1 MRTLAHSRYAAII
14 AGACNAIIAT
24 SAVADDI
31 PWITLENI
39 SLNPT
44 SFYVSIN
51 VTNTWPPCYFA
62 LEAYEGEPVGSTGG
76 VERAIVSDWVQG
88 TGSSLVLHDTSA
100 PLSPSGRT
108 YNVAITPDIGEFY
121 ILGPNEIYA
130 PYPFFTSPVIS
141 SIVVTP
147 TNTGQFL
154 TITYGE
160 GLYAHTVVVSNG
172 DATGFIRVKGTNNI
186 PTNAVIEQSADPLTW
201 TTTKSRTSGCRVP
214 QGVGPPAP

>member
-1 MRTLAHSRYAAII
+1 MRTLAPYRYAAIL
-14 AGACNAIIAT
+14 AGACHAIFAT
-24 SAVADDI
+24 SAISGDI

-51 VTNTWPPCYFA
+51 VTNTWPQYYFA
-62 LEAYEGEPVGSTGG
+62 LEAYEGEPVGSSGG
-76 VERAIVSDWVQG
+76 VERTIVSDWVQG

-100 PLSPSGRT
+100 PLSQSGRT
-108 YNVAITPDIGEFY
+108 YNVAVTPDIGGFY

-147 TNTGQFL
+147 TNPGQAL
-154 TITYGE
+154 AVTYGE
-160 GLYAHTVVVSNG
+160 GLYAHTVIVPND

-186 PTNAVIEQSADPLTW
+186 PTNAVIERSTDPITW
-201 TTTKSRTSGCRVP
+201 TSE
-214 QGVGPPAP
+214 

>member
-1 MRTLAHSRYAAII
+1 MRTLAHYRYAAII

-24 SAVADDI
+24 SAMADNI

-130 PYPFFTSPVIS
+130 PYPFFTSPIIS
-141 SIVVTP
+141 SFIVTP
-147 TNTGQFL
+147 TNTGQVL

-160 GLYAHTVVVSNG
+160 GLYANTVIVSND

-186 PTNAVIEQSADPLTW
+186 PTNAVIERSTDPVTW
-201 TTTKSRTSGCRVP
+201 TTKKSRSGSRVPVTRCRVP
-214 QGVGPPAP
+214 